1 MPGKRRRLVGRPKG
15 AAGCGRGG
23 LRPSWYLTPS
33 LPARACP
40 PRWVAGASRRDSLTR
55 LTAFGI
61 KATDGRRRCGSAVT
75 ASVRDP
81 WNNSPARFVERCR
94 RGGPVSEGRPSPWR
108 TDPRAGGCIWRV
120 AHRPYVGQSAKR
132 VLRPSG
138 PPLFRPPVTRPC
150 RTASPDGAPV
160 SRVHCGGGAA
170 APGIRPAARSRHST
184 RMRPA
189 PQRRRPAGSVQSA
202 GRQQGEKRE
211 GGRRWGIV
219 FEGRRSS

>member
-1 MPGKRRRLVGRPKG
+1 LVFGPQ
-15 AAGCGRGG
+15 
-23 LRPSWYLTPS
+23 SS
-33 LPARACP
+33 SESCP

-81 WNNSPARFVERCR
+81 WSNFPARFVERGR
-94 RGGPVSEGRPSPWR
+94 PGGPVSEGRPSPWR
-108 TDPRAGGCIWRV
+108 TDPRAGGCIREA
-120 AHRPYVGQSAKR
+120 AHRPYTGQPVKR

-138 PPLFRPPVTRPC
+138 PPLSRPPVTRPC

-160 SRVHCGGGAA
+160 TRVDCGGGAA
-170 APGIRPAARSRHST
+170 APGIRPAGRSRHST
-184 RMRPA
+184 RMRPV
-189 PQRRRPAGSVQSA
+189 PRRRRPAGSFQSA

-211 GGRRWGIV
+211 GGRQWGIG
-219 FEGRRSS
+219 FEGRRSL